1 MPRQTELVRR
11 LAWIFAITGVLVF
24 AVLTAM
30 LFSSQSQVRVPAI
43 AALVSFAAVVL
54 SYLGG
59 IEGGLAL
66 RDEAG
71 TPETRAIAFAL
82 STLPSLAAWGVLWL
96 PSPQW
101 QLGAALGL
109 FVLVWVADLMLSHQ
123 GLVPSWFVDLRTA
136 ITALVAVILGIAL
149 YLL

>member
-1 MPRQTELVRR
+1 MVKR
-11 LAWIFAITGVLVF
+11 LAWIFAIAGAIIF
-24 AVLTAM
+24 AALTAM
-30 LFSSQSQVRVPAI
+30 LFSSQNQVRIPGI
-43 AALVSFAAVVL
+43 AALVTFAAIVL

-66 RDEAG
+66 RDEGG
-71 TPETRAIAFAL
+71 TAHTRAIAFAM

-96 PSPQW
+96 PSPQS

-109 FVLVWVADLMLSHQ
+109 FVAVWMADLWLARQ

-136 ITALVAVILGIAL
+136 VTAVVALTLGVAL

>member
-1 MPRQTELVRR
+1 MPRPTDLVRR
-11 LAWIFAITGVLVF
+11 LAWIFALTGAVVF
-24 AVLTAM
+24 AALTVM
-30 LFSSQSQVRVPAI
+30 LFSSHSQVRVPAI
-43 AALVSFAAVVL
+43 AAMVTFAAVVL

-71 TPETRAIAFAL
+71 TPETRALAFAL
-82 STLPSLAAWGVLWL
+82 STVPSLAAWGVLWL
-96 PSPQW
+96 PSPHW

-109 FVLVWVADLMLSHQ
+109 FVAVWGADLWLARR

-136 ITALVAVILGIAL
+136 VTAVVAVTLGIAL
-149 YLL
+149 YRL

>member
-1 MPRQTELVRR
+1 MVRR
-11 LAWIFAITGVLVF
+11 LAWIFAIAGALVF
-24 AVLTAM
+24 AGLTAM
-30 LFSSQSQVRVPAI
+30 LFSTQNQVRIPGI
-43 AALVSFAAVVL
+43 AALVTFAAIVL

-66 RDEAG
+66 RDVEG
-71 TPETRAIAFAL
+71 TANTRAIAFAM
-82 STLPSLAAWGVLWL
+82 SALPSLAAWGVLWL
-96 PSPQW
+96 PSPHW

-109 FVLVWVADLMLSHQ
+109 FVAVWMFDLWLARR

-136 ITALVAVILGIAL
+136 VTAVVALTLGVAL